1 MKKLI
6 FMTLVIVASA
16 LIVVA
21 FFMPWAK
28 VATSVTGISKEVT
41 STVED
46 TPLAG
51 KVVGKISA
59 ITDAIAGLG
68 DVEIK
73 TTVRGSQVPALVNNQ
88 TSKVALSLAQVM
100 FKSAEGIDKKSYL
113 VYLLPLLGIACAAL
127 AVIGVKNKLF
137 VGVML
142 VISGAVSIGGLYNL
156 YTMDIGSQAVKISIE
171 DGLWYTMYAFLFI
184 FLVSVA
190 WLILD
195 RKRA

>member
-127 AVIGVKNKLF
+127 AVIGLKNKLF

>member
-1 MKKLI
+1 MKD
-6 FMTLVIVASA
+6 A
-16 LIVVA
+16 
-21 FFMPWAK
+21 
-28 VATSVTGISKEVT
+28 
-41 STVED
+41 
-46 TPLAG
+46 PLAG
-51 KVVGKISA
+51 KVVKKISS
-59 ITDAIAGLG
+59 ITDAIAELG

-127 AVIGVKNKLF
+127 AVIGLKNKLF

-171 DGLWYTMYAFLFI
+171 DAER
-184 FLVSVA
+184 V
-190 WLILD
+190 
-195 RKRA
+195 KE